1 VILVMESPLLAQLS
15 ARFELISA
23 VMLDSHFLVHHYGEN
38 YFPKQQRT
46 YMIEPGILLMFF
58 TTSILLA
65 LSPGPD
71 NLFVMTQAAQQ
82 GRKAGLLV
90 TLGLC
95 TGLLFHTAAVTFGL
109 AALFKASAVAFTVL
123 KFVGAGYLLYLA
135 WKAFK
140 AGTVTGP
147 AAAADRLSSAVLYRR
162 GIIMNITNPKV
173 SIFFLAF
180 LPQFTDPTKGPLSA
194 QLLLLGGV
202 FIIATIIVFGAISI
216 LAGVFGEQFRQSAF
230 AQKVLNRAAAGIFAG
245 LALKLAL
252 AQR

>member
-1 VILVMESPLLAQLS
+1 M
-15 ARFELISA
+15 F
-23 VMLDSHFLVHHYGEN
+23 DT
-38 YFPKQQRT
+38 RT
-46 YMIEPGILLMFF
+46 LLMFF
-58 TTSILLA
+58 TTSVLLA

-71 NLFVMTQAAQQ
+71 NLFVMTQAARQ

-109 AALFKASAVAFTVL
+109 AALFKASTLAFTVL
-123 KFVGAGYLLYLA
+123 KFAGAAYLLYLA
-135 WKAFK
+135 GISFR
-140 AGTVTGP
+140 AGTASGTE
-147 AAAADRLSSAVLYRR
+147 ATAVNIDATALYRR
-162 GIIMNITNPKV
+162 GIFMNITNPKV

-180 LPQFTDPTKGPLSA
+180 LPQFTDPAKGMMSA

-202 FIIATIIVFGAISI
+202 FIIAALLVFVVISL
-216 LAGVFGEQFRQSAF
+216 LAGVFGEHFRNSAF
-230 AQKVLNRAAAGIFAG
+230 ARKVLNRASAGIFAG

>member
-1 VILVMESPLLAQLS
+1 
-15 ARFELISA
+15 
-23 VMLDSHFLVHHYGEN
+23 
-38 YFPKQQRT
+38 
-46 YMIEPGILLMFF
+46 MIEPKTLLMFF

-95 TGLLFHTAAVTFGL
+95 TGLLAHTAAVTFGL
-109 AALFKASAVAFTVL
+109 AALFTASAAAFTIL
-123 KFVGAGYLLYLA
+123 KFAGAGYLLYLA
-135 WKAFK
+135 VLSFR

-147 AAAADRLSSAVLYRR
+147 TVAAARLGSAALYRR

-173 SIFFLAF
+173 SVFFLAF
-180 LPQFTDPTKGPLSA
+180 LPQFVDPAKGSLSL
-194 QLLLLGGV
+194 QFLLLGGV
-202 FIIATIIVFGAISI
+202 FIVATIIVFGSISF
-216 LAGVFGEQFRQSAF
+216 LAGIFGEKFRESAF

-252 AQR
+252 AQRG

>member
-1 VILVMESPLLAQLS
+1 
-15 ARFELISA
+15 
-23 VMLDSHFLVHHYGEN
+23 
-38 YFPKQQRT
+38 
-46 YMIEPGILLMFF
+46 MFF

-95 TGLLFHTAAVTFGL
+95 TGLLGHTAAVTFGL
-109 AALFKASAVAFTVL
+109 AALFKASAVAFTGL
-123 KFVGAGYLLYLA
+123 KFVGAGYLLILA
-135 WKAFK
+135 WKAYRT
-140 AGTVTGP
+140 GTETGP
-147 AAAADRLSSAVLYRR
+147 TAVVYRLSPSVLYRR

-180 LPQFTDPTKGPLSA
+180 LPQFADPAKGPLSA

-202 FIIATIIVFGAISI
+202 FIIATLIVFGAISI
-216 LAGVFGEQFRQSAF
+216 LAGVFGEWFRQSAF
-230 AQKVLNRAAAGIFAG
+230 AQRLLHRATAGIFAG

>member
-1 VILVMESPLLAQLS
+1 M
-15 ARFELISA
+15 IS
-23 VMLDSHFLVHHYGEN
+23 YG
-38 YFPKQQRT
+38 T
-46 YMIEPGILLMFF
+46 LLMFF

-71 NLFVMTQAAQQ
+71 NLIVMTQAAQQ

-109 AALFKASAVAFTVL
+109 AALFKASALAFTVL
-123 KFVGAGYLLYLA
+123 KCTGAGYLLYLA
-135 WKAFK
+135 WLSFR
-140 AGTVTGP
+140 AGTETGSS
-147 AAAADRLSSAVLYRR
+147 AVADRLNSAALYRR

-180 LPQFTDPTKGPLSA
+180 LPQFADPTKGSLPV
-194 QLLLLGGV
+194 QLLLLGGI
-202 FIIATIIVFGAISI
+202 FIVATIIVFGAISI
-216 LAGVFGEQFRQSAF
+216 LAGVFGEKFRKSAF
-230 AQKVLNRAAAGIFAG
+230 AQKLLNRAAAFIFAG

>member
-1 VILVMESPLLAQLS
+1 
-15 ARFELISA
+15 
-23 VMLDSHFLVHHYGEN
+23 MLD
-38 YFPKQQRT
+38 
-46 YMIEPGILLMFF
+46 PGILLMFF

-82 GRKAGLLV
+82 GRTAGLLV

-95 TGLLFHTAAVTFGL
+95 TGLLAHTAAVTFGL
-109 AALFKASAVAFTVL
+109 AALFKASATAFTLL
-123 KFVGAGYLLYLA
+123 KFAGAGYLLYLA
-135 WKAFK
+135 WLSFR

-147 AAAADRLSSAVLYRR
+147 AAAAERLNSAVLYRR

-180 LPQFTDPTKGPLSA
+180 LPQFADPAKGPLPI
-194 QLLLLGGV
+194 QLLLLGGI
-202 FIIATIIVFGAISI
+202 FIVATIIVFGAISF
-216 LAGVFGEQFRQSAF
+216 LAGVFGEQFRKSAF

-245 LALKLAL
+245 LAIKLAL

>member
-1 VILVMESPLLAQLS
+1 M
-15 ARFELISA
+15 F
-23 VMLDSHFLVHHYGEN
+23 D
-38 YFPKQQRT
+38 
-46 YMIEPGILLMFF
+46 PGILLMFF
-58 TTSILLA
+58 TTSVLLA

-90 TLGLC
+90 TVGLS

-109 AALFKASAVAFTVL
+109 AALFKASATAFTIL
-123 KFVGAGYLLYLA
+123 KFTGAGYLLYLA
-135 WKAFK
+135 WLSFR
-140 AGTVTGP
+140 AGATTGP
-147 AAAADRLSSAVLYRR
+147 ATAVDRLSSAALYRR

-180 LPQFTDPTKGPLSA
+180 LPQFADPSRGPLSA
-194 QLLLLGGV
+194 QFMLLGGV
-202 FIIATIIVFGAISI
+202 FIIATLIVFGAISI
-216 LAGVFGEQFRQSAF
+216 LAGLFGERFRQSAT
-230 AQKVLNRAAAGIFAG
+230 AQKILNRAAGGIFAG

>member
-1 VILVMESPLLAQLS
+1 
-15 ARFELISA
+15 
-23 VMLDSHFLVHHYGEN
+23 
-38 YFPKQQRT
+38 
-46 YMIEPGILLMFF
+46 MFF
-58 TTSILLA
+58 TTSVLLA

-71 NLFVMTQAAQQ
+71 NLFVMTQAAQH

-123 KFVGAGYLLYLA
+123 KFAGAGYLLYLA
-135 WKAFK
+135 WQAFRVS
-140 AGTVTGP
+140 AQTGP
-147 AAAADRLSSAVLYRR
+147 LKAIDRINPAALYRR

-180 LPQFTDPTKGPLSA
+180 LPQFADPAKGTLSM
-194 QLLLLGGV
+194 QILLLGGV
-202 FIIATIIVFGAISI
+202 FIFATIVVFGAISV
-216 LAGVFGEQFRQSAF
+216 LAGVFGEHFRRSAF
-230 AQKVLNRAAAGIFAG
+230 AQKVLNRTAAGIFAG

>member
-1 VILVMESPLLAQLS
+1 
-15 ARFELISA
+15 
-23 VMLDSHFLVHHYGEN
+23 MLD
-38 YFPKQQRT
+38 PKT
-46 YMIEPGILLMFF
+46 VLIFF

-95 TGLLFHTAAVTFGL
+95 TGLLFHTTAVTFGL
-109 AALFKASAVAFTVL
+109 AALFKTSAVAFTVL
-123 KFVGAGYLLYLA
+123 KFSGAGYLLYLA
-135 WKAFK
+135 WQAFR
-140 AGTVTGP
+140 AGTVTGAT
-147 AAAADRLSSAVLYRR
+147 AAVDQLNSGALYRR

-180 LPQFTDPTKGPLSA
+180 LPQFADPAKGSLPT
-194 QLLLLGGV
+194 QILLLGGI
-202 FIIATIIVFGAISI
+202 FISATIVIFGAISL
-216 LAGVFGEQFRQSAF
+216 LAGLFGEYFRKSAF
-230 AQKVLNRAAAGIFAG
+230 AQKLLNRAAGALFAG

>member
-1 VILVMESPLLAQLS
+1 MI
-15 ARFELISA
+15 
-23 VMLDSHFLVHHYGEN
+23 DS
-38 YFPKQQRT
+38 
-46 YMIEPGILLMFF
+46 GILLIFF

-82 GRKAGLLV
+82 GRTAGLLV

-109 AALFKASAVAFTVL
+109 AALFKASAEAFTLL

-135 WKAFK
+135 WLSFR
-140 AGTVTGP
+140 AGTVAS
-147 AAAADRLSSAVLYRR
+147 AAPTINLLSSATLYRR

-180 LPQFTDPTKGPLSA
+180 LPQFTDPARGALSA
-194 QLLLLGGV
+194 QLLLLGV
-202 FIIATIIVFGAISI
+202 IFIIATVIVFGAISI
-216 LAGVFGEQFRQSAF
+216 LAGFFGEQFRKSEF
-230 AQKVLNRAAAGIFAG
+230 AQKVLNRAAASIFSG
-245 LALKLAL
+245 LALKLVL